1 MAMALAFGAS
11 GAGMVTWFHAWRL
24 LGIAAGRA
32 FCQRRRSRWLLVVL
46 AATAAGVM
54 ISTLVLGCMSLGA
67 EMSLDRDRPMTCTTD
82 ELGGCRPTVDRSGP
96 ATPQAVHAIYVAAAI
111 ALVGLSVLLV
121 CRRLRAPTL
130 TRGVGDVLSAE
141 GGTPDTTL
149 LDHNSRN
156 APHG

>member
-1 MAMALAFGAS
+1 MVLAFGAS
-11 GAGMVTWFHAWRL
+11 GAAMVTWFHAFRL
-24 LGIAAGRA
+24 LDTAAGRG

-46 AATAAGVM
+46 SASAAGVM
-54 ISTLVLGCMSLGA
+54 IATMVCMALGT
-67 EMSLDRDRPMTCTTD
+67 EMIGGPDRPMVCSRD

-96 ATPQAVHAIYVAAAI
+96 ATPQAVHAIYVATAI
-111 ALVGLSVLLV
+111 ALVGLAVLLV

-130 TRGVGDVLSAE
+130 TRGAGDVLSAE